1 MFHQRN
7 DIHKCDVV
15 FGRGT
20 AANSLR
26 EESGFRAILLHHSKE
41 YHNSKNS
48 EKPLVVKKII
58 GDVVNSGGRL
68 FAPVPK
74 FDFKFEIDNGNKMQ

>member
-1 MFHQRN
+1 MSFQRN

-15 FGRGT
+15 FGRRSV
-20 AANSLR
+20 ANSVR
-26 EESGFRAILLHHSKE
+26 EVSGFHAILLHHSKE
-41 YHNSKNS
+41 YQNSKKF